1 MSKESVKSTKSK
13 RGLPQWFNFISS
25 FIGLV
30 ILSPLFLIVSL
41 LIKLTS
47 RGPVIFR
54 QKRMGKDF
62 REFNL
67 YKFRT
72 MKINDETLKI
82 TPKGDPRITK
92 IGKFLRKTKIDE
104 LPQLINVLKGDMAIV
119 GPRPEVREYV
129 ELNIEDWKK
138 ILKGR
143 PGITDPVTLRLRNE
157 EELLGKVTD
166 PDKFYRED
174 LAKYKIRG
182 YLEYINKRN
191 ILYDLKLICLTLA
204 GVFVAS
210 LTPPPDVEE
219 ILRENE
225 DE

>member
-30 ILSPLFLIVSL
+30 ILSL
-41 LIKLTS
+41 LLVAVAVVIKLTS
-47 RGPVIFR
+47 KGPIFFK
-54 QKRMGKDF
+54 QKRMGK
-62 REFNL
+62 EFKEFFL

-72 MKINDETLKI
+72 MKINDEKLKI

-129 ELNIEDWKK
+129 ELNIDDWRK
-138 ILKGR
+138 ILQVR

-157 EELLGKVTD
+157 EELLGKV
-166 PDKFYRED
+166 PDLDEFYRND
-174 LAKYKIRG
+174 LAKYKIKG
-182 YLEYINKRN
+182 YLEYVERRSFC
-191 ILYDLKLICLTLA
+191 YDLKLIFLTLA
-204 GVFVAS
+204 GVFVPR
-210 LTPPPDVEE
+210 LNPLPDVEE

>member
-1 MSKESVKSTKSK
+1 
-13 RGLPQWFNFISS
+13 
-25 FIGLV
+25 
-30 ILSPLFLIVSL
+30 
-41 LIKLTS
+41 
-47 RGPVIFR
+47 
-54 QKRMGKDF
+54 MGKDF

-104 LPQLINVLKGDMAIV
+104 LPQLINVLKCDMAIV